1 MSTTTIPAALR
12 RLIIERA
19 EEKCEYCLSP
29 QLFSSYSYEIDHII
43 AEKHGGSTSSENL
56 ALACF
61 PCNRHKG
68 SDIASLDP
76 LTGELTRLFDPRSQ
90 EWSDHFRIEDARIV
104 GTTPTGR
111 TTVFLLQF
119 NSGPEVLLRQ
129 MMIEQ
134 GVFPLE

>member
-1 MSTTTIPAALR
+1 MSTTSIPAALR
-12 RLIIERA
+12 RLVVERA
-19 EEKCEYCLSP
+19 EEKCEYCCAP

-68 SDIASLDP
+68 SDIASFDP

-90 EWSDHFRIEDARIV
+90 EWSAHFRLENARIV
-104 GTTPTGR
+104 GATPTGR
-111 TTVFLLQF
+111 TTVLLLRF
-119 NSGPEVLLRQ
+119 NDGAEVLLRQ

-134 GVFPLE
+134 GVFP